1 MSDPTAPRTL
11 LIGLDG
17 ATFTILDPLMEQ
29 GAMPFLRELTRRGV
43 RAELRS
49 VVPPLTP
56 PAWTSLLTGRTPGH
70 HGIYD
75 FFQLDAPGSKQI
87 RLTTAHDMRCET
99 VAAIANR
106 QGLRATMLNFPV
118 HFPPPAIDGY
128 VLAGWMP
135 WRQLR
140 LGTHPAEL
148 YDELKRLPGFD
159 PRELAMDMELEA
171 RATEGCPE
179 DELVDWVELHI
190 RREQHWADVTSHLL
204 QAHPT
209 PLTAVLF
216 DGPDK
221 IQHLCW
227 RYMDPTL
234 LPAHPTTTEQ
244 RVHDLCVEFF
254 RQLDRHLATLCALV
268 GPEATIVLA
277 SDHGFGATTE
287 MLHINTWLEQAGH
300 LAWADDARPT
310 AGADEALGMNRLSR
324 HTYWLDWRRTRAYA
338 ATPTSNGIH
347 IVRAEDND
355 GYGVPA
361 SDYGRFRAELS
372 DALRSYRD
380 PVSGDPIVAHIWTRE
395 EVFSGPAAAWGPD
408 LTLALRDG
416 GLVSILPTSD
426 PTGAPLV
433 PRPRPVGAHRPLGV
447 FLARGPGIRQ
457 GMAFR
462 ELSILDVA
470 PLLLYSLGLAI
481 PDGMEGRAPLEIFQP
496 AFRARRPLRTIA
508 ETPMVA
514 NLPAASASRPLDAE
528 AEAVM
533 LARLRDL
540 GYIE

>member
-1 MSDPTAPRTL
+1 MSASIAPRTL

-29 GAMPFLRELTRRGV
+29 GVMPFLRELARRGV
-43 RAELRS
+43 RAGLRS
-49 VVPPLTP
+49 IVPPLTP

-87 RLTTAHDMRCET
+87 RLTTAHDVRCET
-99 VAAIANR
+99 IAAIANR
-106 QGLRATMLNFPV
+106 QGLRATVLNFPV

-140 LGTHPAEL
+140 LGAHPAEL
-148 YDELKRLPGFD
+148 YDELKGLPGFD

-179 DELVDWVELHI
+179 DDLADWVKLHI
-190 RREQHWADVTSHLL
+190 RREQHWADVTSYLL

-227 RYMDPTL
+227 RYMDPAL
-234 LPAHPTTTEQ
+234 QPAQPTAAEQ
-244 RVHDLCVEFF
+244 RVRDLCIEFF
-254 RQLDRHLATLCALV
+254 RQLDSHLARLCELA
-268 GPEATIVLA
+268 GPEATVILA

-287 MLHINTWLEQAGH
+287 VFHINSWLEQAGY
-300 LAWADDARPT
+300 LTWADGARPAAS
-310 AGADEALGMNRLSR
+310 AGEALGMSRLSR
-324 HTYWLDWRRTRAYA
+324 HTYWLDWRRTRAYV
-338 ATPTSNGIH
+338 ATPTSNGVH

-355 GYGVPA
+355 GYGVPTA
-361 SDYGRFRAELS
+361 DYERFRAELS

-380 PVSGDPIVAHIWTRE
+380 PVSGEPIVARIWTRE
-395 EVFSGPAAAWGPD
+395 EAFPGPAAAWGPD

-426 PTGAPLV
+426 PASAPLV

-457 GMAFR
+457 GMTFR

-481 PDGMEGRAPLEIFQP
+481 PKGMEGRAPLEIYQP
-496 AFRARRPLRTIA
+496 AFRTRRPLQTTA
-508 ETPMVA
+508 ATPTLA
-514 NLPAASASRPLDAE
+514 PSHAAASGRLDAE